1 MHYLVYV
8 SQATKPVDDA
18 ELEAILDVSR
28 KYNSEQG
35 VTGLLIYRYSPE
47 TKSGHFI
54 QMLEGDEQRVRA
66 LYDKIKRDKRHHTM
80 IVLSEGELPTRMFG
94 EWAMGFKNVDD
105 KLLASL
111 PGYVRL
117 GEASFDVKALSN
129 SNTRALEFLKVFYE
143 AP

>member
-8 SQATKPVDDA
+8 SQATKPMDDA

-28 KYNSEQG
+28 KYNSEQN
-35 VTGLLIYRYSPE
+35 VTGLLIYRYSPD

-54 QMLEGDEQRVRA
+54 QMLEGDKQRVRA
-66 LYDKIKRDKRHHTM
+66 LYDKIKRDKRHHTK
-80 IVLSEGELPTRMFG
+80 IVLSEGEIPDRLFG

-105 KLLASL
+105 KLLANL

-117 GEASFDVKALSN
+117 GEASFDVKAFSN
-129 SNTRALEFLKVFYE
+129 SDTSALEFLKFFYD